1 MANDRYKLPKLPS
14 QYQLL
19 EYIESNGSQY
29 IDTGVKPQNKLDIK
43 TDCMFLPSD
52 GNQCIYNSQYP
63 SNFFCFIRRL
73 NNASNLNLGF

>member
-29 IDTGVKPQNKLDIK
+29 IDTGVK
-43 TDCMFLPSD
+43 S
-52 GNQCIYNSQYP
+52 
-63 SNFFCFIRRL
+63 
-73 NNASNLNLGF
+73 